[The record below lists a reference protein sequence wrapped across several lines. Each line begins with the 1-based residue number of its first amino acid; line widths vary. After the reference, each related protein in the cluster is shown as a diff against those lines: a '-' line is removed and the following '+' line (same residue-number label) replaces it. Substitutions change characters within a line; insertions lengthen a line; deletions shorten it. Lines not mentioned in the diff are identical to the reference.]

1 MKLYLASKAIITRV
15 MPELQRWVVA
25 AFALSLAATN
35 LPVSAQ
41 IVEIRESNGKLISC
55 AQSGLRGFAM
65 PCGIDTNYDYIF
77 TGSVLYAAQISGREK
92 SLLLAPEEIFHGN
105 PPSELTVTTAQG
117 DCLPDIQPG
126 DHWLFYLRRDDETH
140 KLLLWYASGSGPVA
154 EVQKTIALLRR
165 LTQMPDSGI
174 IRGDVQRLVQDD
186 IGAVTYSSV
195 PKHKLVAKRAA
206 DGVEYTTFTG
216 EDGNYEFEPLPAGNY
231 KLTANTEK
239 ALWAEEGSTDVHA
252 HGCSQVQFELY
263 PNGTISGWLRNTQG
277 KAAANKWVE
286 VTPASAPGSEFKSA
300 ITDERGYFEIRGLKP
315 ARYLLGININSN
327 EGSPEWRSRL
337 YYPGVRNKDL
347 AVTIDLGL
355 AEERA
360 NLVLQLPAK

>member
-1 MKLYLASKAIITRV
+1 
-15 MPELQRWVVA
+15 MPALHRWVVA
-25 AFALSLAATN
+25 TFALAVAATS

-41 IVEIRESNGKLISC
+41 IIEIRESNGKQIFC

-65 PCGIDTNYDYIF
+65 PCGIDKSYDYIF
-77 TGSVLYAAQISGREK
+77 IGSVLYAAQISEREK
-92 SLLLAPEEIFHGN
+92 NLLLAPEEIFHGN

-126 DHWLFYLRRDDETH
+126 DHWLFYLRRDNETH
-140 KLLLWYASGSGPVA
+140 KFLLWYASGSGPVA
-154 EVQKTIALLRR
+154 QEQKTIALLRR
-165 LTQMPDSGI
+165 LTAIPDSGI
-174 IRGDVQRLVQDD
+174 IRGDVQRLVLDD
-186 IGAVTYSSV
+186 TGKAVTNSSV

-206 DGVEYTTFTG
+206 DGVEYTTFTD
-216 EDGNYEFEPLPAGNY
+216 EDGNYEFELLPAGDY

-239 ALWAEEGSTDVHA
+239 TLWAEEGSIDVHA
-252 HGCSQVQFELY
+252 HGCRQVQFELY
-263 PNGTISGWLRNTQG
+263 PDGTISGRLRSAQG
-277 KAAANKWVE
+277 KAAANKWVQ

-315 ARYLLGININSN
+315 ARYLLGININSD

-355 AEERA
+355 AEKRT